1 MMNNVPPSLMPQNV
15 NVENNYQGGGPY
27 NNGITNEMVNNN
39 NRQTYGPITLTN
51 GAIYTGEL
59 LNGLKDGYG

>member
-1 MMNNVPPSLMPQNV
+1 MMNNVHPSLMPQND

>member
-1 MMNNVPPSLMPQNV
+1 MMNNVHPSMMPNN

-39 NRQTYGPITLTN
+39 NR
-51 GAIYTGEL
+51 
-59 LNGLKDGYG
+59 